1 MRYEKPSRFGLSMS
15 GETLFERIIAGE
27 IPCHKVSEGNSW
39 FAFLDIFPRREG
51 HTLVV
56 PKRGVKHISELRDDE
71 VSELF
76 VGLKSVQSILS
87 NYFQTED
94 FTICVHDGEKA
105 GQEVPHVHV
114 HVIPRTLGD
123 GGLTLM
129 SMWPENRSIGGNA
142 DHESLNILASKLR
155 GDFNETP

>member
-1 MRYEKPSRFGLSMS
+1 MS

-27 IPCHKVSEGNSW
+27 IPCHKVSEGNTW

-51 HTLVV
+51 HTLLV
-56 PKRGVKHISELRDDE
+56 PKRGVKHISELSNDE

-114 HVIPRTLGD
+114 HVIPRTIGD

-129 SMWPENRSIGGNA
+129 SMWPENQSTGGNA
-142 DHESLNILASKLR
+142 DHESLSILASKLR